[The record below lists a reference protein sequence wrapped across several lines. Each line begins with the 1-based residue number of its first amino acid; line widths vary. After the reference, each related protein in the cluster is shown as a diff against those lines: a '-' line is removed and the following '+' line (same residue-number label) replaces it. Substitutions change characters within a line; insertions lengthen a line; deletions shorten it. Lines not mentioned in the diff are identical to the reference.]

1 MKKEIFKGTCTALV
15 TPFDKNGKIDYES
28 TKKLINFQL
37 KNKIDAILIL
47 GSTGESFS
55 ISQEEKQNF
64 IIFVKKLIKNQAKL
78 IVGSDFNTPKATI
91 EYINKLKSFGA
102 DAVLVPTPFFNRC
115 TQNGIF
121 EYFKT
126 IDKNI
131 DMPMIIYNIPTRSG
145 VNVEP
150 KTMLNLCQLKN
161 VVGLKEANGNID
173 HILKMFHEVGDKIP
187 IYCGNDNLYQLFLSL
202 KCSGIISVAS
212 NAFPNEIC
220 SMWNNKNNS
229 LNIHNKF
236 FNFNNLIFCEPNPI
250 PIKYVL
256 TKLNLIENVL
266 RLPLTQLESKNQA
279 LLDEELKNLG
289 VEI

>member
-161 VVGLKEANGNID
+161 VVGLKEANGNIY

>member
-131 DMPMIIYNIPTRSG
+131 DIPMIIYNIPSRSG